1 MVLKLE
7 TAPASEPLTTSE
19 AKAHLK
25 VSGSSEDAYIDSL
38 VKASRTS
45 IEKYLNR
52 ALITQTW
59 KVYFDEWDNKLSLGL
74 PAQSITSV
82 KYYDYTGSLTLLD
95 SDLYYSDIISEPA
108 RVVRKYDSV
117 YPELEEQRPNGIV
130 VEFVAGYG
138 DASTDV
144 PADILHAVKLVLADY
159 YDNKGEVVVGTIA
172 VRIQGHIKN
181 LLHPYRLYDFAN

>member
-52 ALITQTW
+52 ALIT
-59 KVYFDEWDNKLSLGL
+59 
-74 PAQSITSV
+74 
-82 KYYDYTGSLTLLD
+82 
-95 SDLYYSDIISEPA
+95 
-108 RVVRKYDSV
+108 
-117 YPELEEQRPNGIV
+117 
-130 VEFVAGYG
+130 
-138 DASTDV
+138 
-144 PADILHAVKLVLADY
+144 
-159 YDNKGEVVVGTIA
+159 
-172 VRIQGHIKN
+172 
-181 LLHPYRLYDFAN
+181 